1 MLIFAGFQRDSVF
14 SQGLRMAV
22 GQIGIVPFDAERLK
36 RLYVIRERLRVTE
49 PKTWTTWICSMANM
63 TDAVFDH
70 RCSGHVAGSFGGSV
84 RRGGQVYQVEGM
96 GSARI
101 LAG

>member
-36 RLYVIRERLRVTE
+36 RLYVIRERLR
-49 PKTWTTWICSMANM
+49 
-63 TDAVFDH
+63 
-70 RCSGHVAGSFGGSV
+70 RYRAGDVDLVDVLDGKHD
-84 RRGGQVYQVEGM
+84 
-96 GSARI
+96 
-101 LAG
+101 